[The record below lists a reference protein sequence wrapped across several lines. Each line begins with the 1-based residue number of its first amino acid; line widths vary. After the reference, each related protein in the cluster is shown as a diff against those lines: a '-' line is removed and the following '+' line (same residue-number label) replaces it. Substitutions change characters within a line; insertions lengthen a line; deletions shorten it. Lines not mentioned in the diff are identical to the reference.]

1 MYNGN
6 PNSNFSSVTP
16 QGLARM
22 KSGMN
27 NFGQA
32 FAPNQTMINRVD
44 FRNPGNLIHNNLGD
58 NIQAERISE
67 YTIWIDGN
75 DRSKNI
81 FKNPFC
87 FITSFGGINTAI
99 SKEKNVTYGTP
110 GPFLQK
116 KFKNVKYIKLNYAII
131 PRTNIID
138 ISGIS
143 SNPQYT
149 LGSNDTNLDG
159 NKFLIL
165 RIKEIKN
172 NKMLSTNDNVIEDC
186 FILYPDR
193 LMGSNHSMWIPTND
207 SRVYPNS
214 SLFNLDRMTIS
225 IEDSDGNQLEVLDNS
240 GNTLDVP
247 NLLTTLTE
255 NKSSTD
261 PILINFKNIEHALQ
275 INIELTIGVVELEM
289 NTLTNFPS

>member
-1 MYNGN
+1 
-6 PNSNFSSVTP
+6 
-16 QGLARM
+16 
-22 KSGMN
+22 
-27 NFGQA
+27 
-32 FAPNQTMINRVD
+32 MINRVD

-87 FITSFGGINTAI
+87 FITSFGGINTST
-99 SKEKNVTYGTP
+99 SKGTYGTP

-143 SNPQYT
+143 PNFEYT
-149 LGSNDTNLDG
+149 LGNNDTNLDSD
-159 NKFLIL
+159 KFLIL

-172 NKMLSTNDNVIEDC
+172 NKMLSTNDNVIDDC

-193 LMGSNHSMWIPTND
+193 LMGTNHSMWIPTND

-225 IEDSDGNQLEVLDNS
+225 IEDSGGNQLEVLDDS

-255 NKSSTD
+255 NKTSND
-261 PILINFKNIEHALQ
+261 PILINFKNIEKALQ
-275 INIELTIGVVELEM
+275 INIELIIGVVELEM